1 MHPLPDIRSPTLRY
15 HTLFSDTNNPT
26 AGNPIDL
33 SSDEEEQLYCTFPAS
48 PAIPFNGPNHTSPPV
63 TESDL
68 LEYSM
73 DMRWRPRPD
82 GLDWTDMV
90 EIEAE
95 FANNNDDNDD
105 DDNDDNDDNDDD
117 NNADNDTKI
126 FRDDIFAAASSSA
139 ASSASSSIAATIVAT
154 SEKTTAGGW
163 AVNPSQ
169 QQSAWSSRLS
179 ELSSAVKNYAQ
190 YVSND
195 PTKTLEE
202 IKTLLENIRPDM
214 DIPPESR
221 EGTPDA
227 LVYPL
232 MEHQKVGLTWM
243 KKMEESK
250 TRGGILADD
259 VRFFY
264 IYITIIIIIIIIIIT
279 THLVTNIKNC
289 RWDWVKPS
297 RRLLFLCLDR
307 PKTTIARPP

>member
-1 MHPLPDIRSPTLRY
+1 MPDIRSPALRY
-15 HTLFSDTNNPT
+15 HALFPDTNNPT
-26 AGNPIDL
+26 TGNPIDL
-33 SSDEEEQLYCTFPAS
+33 SSDEEEQLYCTFTAS

-68 LEYSM
+68 LPGLEYSM
-73 DMRWRPRPD
+73 DMRWRARPG
-82 GLDWTDMV
+82 GLDWTDLFG
-90 EIEAE
+90 IETE
-95 FANNNDDNDD
+95 FTNNNDDDDDD
-105 DDNDDNDDNDDD
+105 DDNADDSN
-117 NNADNDTKI
+117 NDTPAKP

-139 ASSASSSIAATIVAT
+139 ASSASSSTAATIAAT
-154 SEKTTAGGW
+154 SENTAAGGW
-163 AVNPSQ
+163 AVSPPPQQ

-259 VRFFY
+259 VRFFLY
-264 IYITIIIIIIIIIIT
+264 I
-279 THLVTNIKNC
+279 LLLSLLLLPPPPPPQ
-289 RWDWVKPS
+289 PS
-297 RRLLFLCLDR
+297 S
-307 PKTTIARPP
+307 